1 MELSRFR
8 FSDDRLV
15 EESAETLIAASA
27 EPKF

>member
-1 MELSRFR
+1 MELSHFR

-15 EESAETLIAASA
+15 DENAETLIAAGT